1 MTSLPTKAVP
11 TKAIGMKPI
20 RLKSFNPNFLLRLLL
35 IVAFLAVWEAIVWL
49 FAIPLFILPAPS
61 AIFFALWNGITSA
74 LYLDHVWVT
83 LAETLL
89 GFALGSILAFTFGI
103 SVALSRRV
111 EYFLYPF
118 IVMFQAMPKVAL
130 APLIIIWFGLG
141 LTSKVVSA
149 ALVAFFPLMVNT
161 IVGLRSADEDR
172 INLMRSLA
180 ATRGQIF
187 WMLQL
192 PNAMPYIF
200 AGLEIAMI
208 FALIGA
214 IVAEFVGAQSGL
226 GMLMQSMN
234 FTMDVAGQFSVLL
247 ILSVLGLLLNTAVT
261 EIRRRVLFW
270 DPSQKL
276 GAGASAK
283 KGDFT

>member
-1 MTSLPTKAVP
+1 
-11 TKAIGMKPI
+11 MKPTGT
-20 RLKSFNPNFLLRLLL
+20 SFLLRLLL
-35 IVAFLAVWEAIVWL
+35 IAAFLGVWEAIVRL
-49 FAIPLFILPAPS
+49 FAIPAFILPAPTS
-61 AIFFALWNGITSA
+61 IFMALYRGIASS
-74 LYLDHVWVT
+74 LYLDHVWIT
-83 LAETLL
+83 LTETLL
-89 GFALGSILAFTFGI
+89 GFALGTILAFGLGI
-103 SVALSRRV
+103 AVALSRRI

-130 APLIIIWFGLG
+130 APLIIIWCGLG

-161 IVGLRSADEDR
+161 IVGLRSAEEDR

-247 ILSVLGLLLNTAVT
+247 ILSVLGLVLNSLVS
-261 EIRRRVLFW
+261 EVRRRVLFW

-276 GAGASAK
+276 GAGAPAK
-283 KGDFT
+283 KGGLS

>member
-1 MTSLPTKAVP
+1 MRNVRNFTLRLALIGLVLAFWEGAVAYFAVP
-11 TKAIGMKPI
+11 
-20 RLKSFNPNFLLRLLL
+20 RF
-35 IVAFLAVWEAIVWL
+35 V
-49 FAIPLFILPAPS
+49 LPPPS
-61 AIFFALWNGITSA
+61 QVFYGLYNGFGSG
-74 LYLDHVWVT
+74 LYLDHLQVT
-83 LAETLL
+83 LVETFM
-89 GFALGSILAFTFGI
+89 GFALGCCLAFLFGTM
-103 SVALSRRV
+103 VALSRAL
-111 EYFLYPF
+111 EYFFYPF

-130 APLIIIWFGLG
+130 APLIIIWFGVG

-187 WMLQL
+187 WMLLL

-247 ILSVLGLLLNTAVT
+247 ILSVLGLLLNSLVT
-261 EIRRRVLFW
+261 EVRRRVLFW

-276 GAGASAK
+276 GASAPVK
-283 KGDFT
+283 KGGIS

>member
-1 MTSLPTKAVP
+1 MTSGLHGFA
-11 TKAIGMKPI
+11 
-20 RLKSFNPNFLLRLLL
+20 LRLLL
-35 IVAFLAVWEAIVWL
+35 VVAVLLAWEALVRL
-49 FAIPLFILPAPS
+49 FSLPAFILPAPTS
-61 AIFFALWNGITSA
+61 IFMALHRGFSST
-74 LYLDHVWVT
+74 LYIEHMSIT
-83 LAETLL
+83 LAETLM
-89 GFALGSILAFTFGI
+89 GFVLGSALAFSLGI
-103 SVALSRRV
+103 AVALSRRV

-161 IVGLRSADEDR
+161 IVGLRSSEEDR

-192 PNAMPYIF
+192 PNALPYIF

-234 FTMDVAGQFSVLL
+234 FNMDVAGQFSVLL
-247 ILSVLGLLLNTAVT
+247 ILSVVGLLLNSIVS
-261 EIRRRVLFW
+261 EVRRRVLFW

-276 GAGASAK
+276 DVPAPK
-283 KGDFT
+283 KGGMP

>member
-1 MTSLPTKAVP
+1 MSGGP
-11 TKAIGMKPI
+11 
-20 RLKSFNPNFLLRLLL
+20 RSFVLRLVL
-35 IVAFLAVWEAIVWL
+35 ILGVLAVWEAVVRL
-49 FAIPLFILPAPS
+49 FSIPAFILPAPTS
-61 AIFFALWNGITSA
+61 IFLALYRGFASA
-74 LYLDHVWVT
+74 LYIDHMWIT
-83 LAETLL
+83 LAETLMGFVL
-89 GFALGSILAFTFGI
+89 GSTLAFALGIA
-103 SVALSRRV
+103 VALSRRV

-161 IVGLRSADEDR
+161 IVGLRSSEEDR
-172 INLMRSLA
+172 VNLMRSLA

-192 PNAMPYIF
+192 PNALPYIF

-247 ILSVLGLLLNTAVT
+247 ILSVVGLLLNTIVT
-261 EIRRRVLFW
+261 EVRRRVLFW

-276 GAGASAK
+276 DVVTPR
-283 KGDFT
+283 KGGMP

>member
-1 MTSLPTKAVP
+1 
-11 TKAIGMKPI
+11 
-20 RLKSFNPNFLLRLLL
+20 LLETLMGF
-35 IVAFLAVWEAIVWL
+35 VF
-49 FAIPLFILPAPS
+49 
-61 AIFFALWNGITSA
+61 GSA
-74 LYLDHVWVT
+74 L
-83 LAETLL
+83 A
-89 GFALGSILAFTFGI
+89 FALGIA
-103 SVALSRRV
+103 VALSRRV

-161 IVGLRSADEDR
+161 IVGLRSCEEDR
-172 INLMRSLA
+172 VNLMRSLA

-192 PNAMPYIF
+192 PNALPYIF

-247 ILSVLGLLLNTAVT
+247 ILSVVGLLLNSIVT
-261 EIRRRVLFW
+261 EVRRRVLFW

-276 GAGASAK
+276 DVATPK
-283 KGDFT
+283 KGGMP

>member
-276 GAGASAK
+276 GANAPLK
-283 KGDFT
+283 KGDVS

>member
-1 MTSLPTKAVP
+1 MTRTTGGL
-11 TKAIGMKPI
+11 M
-20 RLKSFNPNFLLRLLL
+20 NFMLRLVL
-35 IVAFLAVWEAIVWL
+35 VAATLAVWEALVRVTNVP
-49 FAIPLFILPAPS
+49 AFILPTPS
-61 AIFFALWNGITSA
+61 SIFVALYRGITST
-74 LYLDHVWVT
+74 LYLNHIGIT
-83 LAETLL
+83 LAETLIGFL
-89 GFALGSILAFTFGI
+89 VGAALAFALGIA
-103 SVALSRRV
+103 VALSRPI

-130 APLIIIWFGLG
+130 APLIIVWFGLG
-141 LTSKVVSA
+141 LTSKVVNA

-161 IVGLRSADEDR
+161 IVGLRSAEEEKID
-172 INLMRSLA
+172 LMRSLA
-180 ATRGQIF
+180 ANRWQLF

-226 GMLMQSMN
+226 GMLIQSMN

-247 ILSVLGLLLNTAVT
+247 ILSLLGLVLNGMVNG
-261 EIRRRVLFW
+261 IRRRVLFW
-270 DPSQKL
+270 DPSQKVD
-276 GAGASAK
+276 AVASEQK
-283 KGDFT
+283 RGGTL

>member
-1 MTSLPTKAVP
+1 
-11 TKAIGMKPI
+11 MKPTGAT
-20 RLKSFNPNFLLRLLL
+20 FLLRLLL
-35 IVAFLAVWEAIVWL
+35 IVAFLAAWEAIVRV
-49 FAIPLFILPAPS
+49 FAIPAFILPAPTS
-61 AIFFALWNGITSA
+61 IFMALYRGIASS
-74 LYLDHVWVT
+74 LYLDHVWIT
-83 LAETLL
+83 LTETLL
-89 GFALGSILAFTFGI
+89 GFALGTILAFGLGI
-103 SVALSRRV
+103 AVALSRRI

-130 APLIIIWFGLG
+130 APLIIIWCGLG

-247 ILSVLGLLLNTAVT
+247 ILSVLGLVLNSLVS
-261 EIRRRVLFW
+261 EVRRRVLFW

-276 GAGASAK
+276 GAGAPAK
-283 KGDFT
+283 KGGLS

>member
-1 MTSLPTKAVP
+1 MSSGLRGFV
-11 TKAIGMKPI
+11 
-20 RLKSFNPNFLLRLLL
+20 LRLVL
-35 IVAFLAVWEAIVWL
+35 IAAVLGAWEALVRL
-49 FAIPLFILPAPS
+49 FSIPAFILPAPS
-61 AIFFALWNGITSA
+61 SIFLALYRGFASA
-74 LYLDHVWVT
+74 LYIDHMWIT
-83 LAETLL
+83 LAETLMGFVL
-89 GFALGSILAFTFGI
+89 GSALAFALGIA
-103 SVALSRRV
+103 VALSRRV

-141 LTSKVVSA
+141 LTSKVISA

-161 IVGLRSADEDR
+161 IVGLRSSEEDR

-192 PNAMPYIF
+192 PNALPYIF

-247 ILSVLGLLLNTAVT
+247 ILSVVGLLLNTIVT
-261 EIRRRVLFW
+261 EVRRRVLFW

-276 GAGASAK
+276 DVVTPR
-283 KGDFT
+283 KGGMP

>member
-1 MTSLPTKAVP
+1 MTREIP
-11 TKAIGMKPI
+11 
-20 RLKSFNPNFLLRLLL
+20 SFVLRLLL
-35 IVAFLAVWEAIVWL
+35 ILATLAVWEALVWL
-49 FAIPLFILPAPS
+49 LSVPKFILPMPS
-61 AIFFALWNGITSA
+61 DIFTALYRGLASA
-74 LYLDHVWVT
+74 LYFGHFGVT
-83 LAETLL
+83 LLETLL
-89 GFALGSILAFTFGI
+89 GFALGSTLAFSLGI
-103 SVALSRRV
+103 AVALSRRT

-118 IVMFQAMPKVAL
+118 IVMFQSMPKVAL
-130 APLIIIWFGLG
+130 APLIIVWFGLG

-161 IVGLRSADEDR
+161 IVGLRSAEEDR
-172 INLMRSLA
+172 VNLMRSLA

-192 PNAMPYIF
+192 PNALPYIF

-214 IVAEFVGAQSGL
+214 IVAELIGSESGL
-226 GMLMQSMN
+226 GMLITSMS

-247 ILSVLGLLLNTAVT
+247 ILAMLGLLLNSVVAMV
-261 EIRRRVLFW
+261 RRRVLFW

-276 GAGASAK
+276 DTVTSS
-283 KGDFT
+283 KGEAP